1 MFLGLSLTRLKKRIY
16 AKRISHINTNT
27 KNKPN
32 VKSNF
37 FSSKDHD
44 CFLVE
49 ELDGE
54 NVIDLKG

>member
-1 MFLGLSLTRLKKRIY
+1 MWYRITLIKKLKF